1 MATINDVARAAGVS
15 ISTVSY
21 ALSGKRSIAAST
33 RQRVDAAVRELGYR
47 PNAGARMLAGTRSHI
62 LALSA
67 PMRGELHLPTHMR
80 FVTAVLESA
89 RAADYDVLLLV
100 TDDSASGIARVAS
113 SSLVDGVVLMG
124 VEQDDVRAALIREL
138 AIPATFIGVPGDD
151 HGLACVDLDF
161 AAAAR
166 DSVRRL
172 AALGHRTIGVVGHPQ
187 SYTDRDAGFVHRFS
201 QAFDAECAALGIR
214 TAEVNPHINRASV
227 AVSVDELLAAL
238 PGMTGLVLHCNEPV
252 AESVLSRLRDRGVRI
267 PSDLSVIAACASYET
282 ETFETPLSS
291 IPLPFVDM
299 CRGAV
304 EATLSQ
310 IGQGRTESVD
320 LLPPEFVDRGS
331 LAAVPS

>member
-1 MATINDVARAAGVS
+1 MATITDVARVAGVS

-100 TDDSASGIARVAS
+100 TDDSASGIDRVAA

-124 VEQDDVRAALIREL
+124 VEHEDVRAAQIRGL
-138 AIPATFIGVPGDD
+138 GLPATFIGVPGDD
-151 HGLACVDLDF
+151 SELNCVDLDF

-166 DSVRRL
+166 DAVRRL
-172 AALGHRTIGVVGHPQ
+172 AAQGHRAIGVVGHPQ
-187 SYTDRDAGFVHRFS
+187 SYVDRDAGFVHRFS
-201 QAFDAECAALGIR
+201 SAFVAECAALGIR
-214 TAEVNPHINRASV
+214 TAEVNPHINRSSV
-227 AVSVDELLAAL
+227 GAAVDALFDEL
-238 PGMTGLVLHCNEPV
+238 PGLTGLVLHCNEPV
-252 AESVLSRLRDRGVRI
+252 AEAVLARIRERGLRI
-267 PSDLSVIAACASYET
+267 PTDLSVLAACASYET
-282 ETFETPLSS
+282 ETLETPLSS

-299 CRGAV
+299 CRNAV
-304 EATLSQ
+304 EMTLSQ
-310 IGQGRTESVD
+310 IDRGRTAAVD
-320 LLPPEFVDRGS
+320 LLPPEYRDRGTV
-331 LAAVPS
+331 APAPA